1 MVRISVG
8 TNTLPSP
15 CCPPPGSQR
24 YLLPRKPLSVPQE
37 VGEELQLPRELL
49 QVARLELLLQDKG
62 DGGVRLSTLVPP
74 PQGTAPSRCGVA
86 NADATHGM
94 AREDLGT
101 GMVTQPHSTGT
112 HSQSRGCS
120 RPSLGSC
127 GNP

>member
-15 CCPPPGSQR
+15 CCPPPGSQQ
-24 YLLPRKPLSVPQE
+24 YLLPRKPLPIPQE

-74 PQGTAPSRCGVA
+74 PQGTAPS
-86 NADATHGM
+86 
-94 AREDLGT
+94 
-101 GMVTQPHSTGT
+101 
-112 HSQSRGCS
+112 
-120 RPSLGSC
+120 
-127 GNP
+127 